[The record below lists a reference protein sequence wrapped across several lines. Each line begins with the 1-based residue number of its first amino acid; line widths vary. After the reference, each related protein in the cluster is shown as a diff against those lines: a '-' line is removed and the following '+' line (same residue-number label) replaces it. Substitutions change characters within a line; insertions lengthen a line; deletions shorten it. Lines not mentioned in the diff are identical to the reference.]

1 MVFSSLV
8 FFSLFLKSFL
18 HPLEVPTAVFHI
30 PFSHVF
36 FFNRQE
42 RTHAQQ
48 LRDEQDEAYYESV
61 RADQEKERKKR
72 EEEDRK
78 RREEETK
85 RQKEEAKRN
94 RAEVWKVSFSKL
106 YSSFVERQNLLFFLS
121 LTSKIT
127 KLSFQLCSRL
137 PT

>member
-1 MVFSSLV
+1 MITCLFRIGIAVIQRNV
-8 FFSLFLKSFL
+8 RKYLFLRNWAWWKL
-18 HPLEVPTAVFHI
+18 YTKVKPLLNIA
-30 PFSHVF
+30 
-36 FFNRQE
+36 
-42 RTHAQQ
+42 
-48 LRDEQDEAYYESV
+48 
-61 RADQEKERKKR
+61 RADEEMR
-72 EEEDRK
+72 EEDRK

-121 LTSKIT
+121 FTLKIT